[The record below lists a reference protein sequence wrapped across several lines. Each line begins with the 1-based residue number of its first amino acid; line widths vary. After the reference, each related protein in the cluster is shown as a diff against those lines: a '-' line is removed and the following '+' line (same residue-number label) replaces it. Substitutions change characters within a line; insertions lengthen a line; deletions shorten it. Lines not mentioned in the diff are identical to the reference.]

1 MSELIPKLA
10 AILKKKSNIRSQIRG
25 LAIVTFGLLMNSLGW
40 TAFLMPGEIV
50 GGGISGVA
58 ALIFYATGIPA
69 GYPYLLI
76 NVILIGVAIK
86 MLGANFGIKTI
97 YSVIV
102 LAVFLTVFQKVIT
115 EPIIKDA
122 FMATI
127 LGSLLAGAG
136 VGIVF
141 SQGGSTG
148 GTDIIA
154 MIVNKYRNISP
165 GKVILYCDVFIIG
178 SSYILFQSMEKL
190 VYGFVMMGV
199 VAYTI
204 DLVLNGSKQSIQ
216 ITIFSKSSNS
226 IAEKIVNEI
235 SRGVTVIN
243 GEGYFTKTPTK
254 ILITVVRKN
263 EAPLVHR
270 IVKEVDPDAFISQGQ
285 VMGVY
290 GKGFDEIRG

>member
-10 AILKKKSNIRSQIRG
+10 AILKKKNNIGSQIKG
-25 LAIVTFGLLMNSLGW
+25 LAIVTLGLFMNALGW

-76 NVILIGVAIK
+76 NAVLIGVAIK

-102 LAVFLTVFQKVIT
+102 LAVFLTVLQKLIT
-115 EPIIKDA
+115 VPIIKDA

-263 EAPLVHR
+263 EAPMVHR

-290 GKGFDEIRG
+290 GKGFDEIRS

>member
-10 AILKKKSNIRSQIRG
+10 AILKKKSNIGSQIRG
-25 LAIVTFGLLMNSLGW
+25 LAIVTFGLFINSLGW

-76 NVILIGVAIK
+76 NVVLIGVAIK

-102 LAVFLTVFQKVIT
+102 LAVFLTVLQKIIT

-148 GTDIIA
+148 GTDVIA

-216 ITIFSKSSNS
+216 ITIFSKNSNS

-263 EAPLVHR
+263 EAPMVHR